1 MKKNFATF
9 LRVLCSQRVPRL
21 CCVLAAAAML
31 GACATLGGGRV
42 ITFTQTDMARLLEQR
57 GPFERRLLEVLDVRV
72 QRPTVRLL
80 HLSDRLNST
89 FDVMATERLSRATL
103 RGRMDV
109 DYGLRYDAEEK
120 AIRMTDVRVNSLQLD
135 DVPAEK
141 RAGTRNL
148 AGLIAEHLLE
158 GTVLYR
164 FKPSDLRSAEGRG
177 LKPADV
183 RVTTRGVE
191 ITLAPLGP

>member
-1 MKKNFATF
+1 MKKNLST
-9 LRVLCSQRVPRL
+9 LVRLLCM
-21 CCVLAAAAML
+21 LAVA
-31 GACATLGGGRV
+31 GVVTACATLGGGRV
-42 ITFTQTDMARLLEQR
+42 ITFSQADMARLLEQH

-72 QRPTVRLL
+72 QRPTVRLNNL
-80 HLSDRLNST
+80 TDRLNST
-89 FDVMATERLSRATL
+89 FDVTATERLSRNTL

-120 AIRMTDVRVNSLQLD
+120 AIRMTDVRVNSLDLD
-135 DVPAEK
+135 DVPVAK
-141 RAGTRNL
+141 RSGSRNL

-164 FKPSDLRSAEGRG
+164 FKPSDLRTAEGRG

-183 RVTTRGVE
+183 KVTSRGVE
-191 ITLAPLGP
+191 ISLAPLGQ

>member
-1 MKKNFATF
+1 MKKNLST
-9 LRVLCSQRVPRL
+9 LQRL
-21 CCVLAAAAML
+21 LCVLAAAAAV

-42 ITFTQTDMARLLEQR
+42 MTFSQADMARLLEQH

-80 HLSDRLNST
+80 NLTDRLNST
-89 FDVMATERLSRATL
+89 FDVVATERLSRSTL

-120 AIRMTDVRVNSLQLD
+120 AIRMTDVRVNSLLLD

-148 AGLIAEHLLE
+148 AEVIAEHLLE
-158 GTVLYR
+158 DTVLYR
-164 FKPSDLRSAEGRG
+164 FKASDLRSAEGRG

-183 RVTTRGVE
+183 RVTSRGVE
-191 ITLAPLGP
+191 VRLAPLGP